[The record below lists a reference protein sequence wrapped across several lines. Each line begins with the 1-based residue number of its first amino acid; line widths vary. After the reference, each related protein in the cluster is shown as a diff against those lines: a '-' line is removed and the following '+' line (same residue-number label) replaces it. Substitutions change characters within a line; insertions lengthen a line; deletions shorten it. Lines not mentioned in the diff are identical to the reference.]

1 MGVFSFFRPEK
12 KSKNIAKDR
21 LKLVLI
27 HDKNGGYSPQILAKL
42 QAEILSVITNY
53 LEVDE
58 EQVEIKIIKTKKNTE
73 DDMVSSLVANVPIKK
88 IK

>member
-1 MGVFSFFRPEK
+1 MGVFSSFRTEK

-27 HDKNGGYSPQILAKL
+27 HDKNGGYSPQILEKL
-42 QAEILSVITNY
+42 QSEMLSVITRY
-53 LEVDE
+53 LEIDE
-58 EQVEIKIIKTKKNTE
+58 EQVEIKIIKTKKSAE
-73 DDMVSSLVANVPIKK
+73 DDMISSLVANVPIKK